1 MWFHYLPVPD
11 LIRGVQCS
19 ESSDVV
25 HTSSSWDF
33 RCSGV
38 ASHILIIGWAENDEQ
53 FTKKYEKDWTFSDV
67 SGQRMHPLQQV
78 TSYKKGQNIWQLL
91 TFKMTRGWWPLLHCC
106 FTSTETIRTIGD
118 GEPRMATLIFTQLLS
133 SDIPKILHIALVRI
147 RSRRRDDKSPT
158 LVVLTRIRRDC
169 GSHSLGGGGAA
180 RTAQVPLPSPHPH
193 PLLHP
198 ESMSDHRLA
207 ETGWLVWG
215 WRWVAAYVGCWTP
228 LWAGQPGWGRR
239 WCWVWLLAAVGT
251 WLRRK
256 CGAVCAPP
264 GGSAG
269 GPLFHSPIH
278 VSKLTLSL
286 LATVYGKKQ

>member
-38 ASHILIIGWAENDEQ
+38 ASRILIIGWAENDEQ

-169 GSHSLGGGGAA
+169 GSHSLGGGGQHELH
-180 RTAQVPLPSPHPH
+180 RYRSLHLTPTPCCTQSQCLTTAWQRQGGWFEDGGEWLR
-193 PLLHP
+193 
-198 ESMSDHRLA
+198 MS
-207 ETGWLVWG
+207 G
-215 WRWVAAYVGCWTP
+215 
-228 LWAGQPGWGRR
+228 AGHHFGLGSQDGAGADAGYGSWQQLEHGWGGSVVL
-239 WCWVWLLAAVGT
+239 CALHQAVQLEGH
-251 WLRRK
+251 
-256 CGAVCAPP
+256 C
-264 GGSAG
+264 
-269 GPLFHSPIH
+269 FIH
-278 VSKLTLSL
+278 RYMW
-286 LATVYGKKQ
+286 AN